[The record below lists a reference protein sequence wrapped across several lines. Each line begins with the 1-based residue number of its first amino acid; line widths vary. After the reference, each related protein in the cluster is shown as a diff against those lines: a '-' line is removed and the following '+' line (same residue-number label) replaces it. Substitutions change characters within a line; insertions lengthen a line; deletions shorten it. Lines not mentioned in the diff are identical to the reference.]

1 MHRFETK
8 KNNESIVFD
17 LYVWGEGEIFDSI
30 HNAFK
35 TKKKTTYL
43 IIKRRRRRS
52 ELNQIVDLS
61 FSSTTKKN

>member
-1 MHRFETK
+1 MYGGRERF
-8 KNNESIVFD
+8 
-17 LYVWGEGEIFDSI
+17 FDSI

-43 IIKRRRRRS
+43 IIKRRRRS

-61 FSSTTKKN
+61 FSSTTKKKLSKIPKTDPFY